1 MSHADPLRQLLQRE
15 SFPPEAFS
23 LAQAFGT
30 RPLIVYG
37 AGECSHWFF
46 EIVLKMH
53 GYRPTAILDRRFR
66 LGDAV
71 DGIPAFAPEDFH
83 PSPEQQRQAV
93 VILCVG
99 TQAHHEEMAR
109 NARAMGFQHVISLRD
124 VYEVHN
130 PFQLPLALRERGFA
144 YYRHS
149 EAAILSAYEL
159 FADDLSR
166 EIYVKCLETHL
177 TRRPVTLP
185 MRPRPEQ
192 YFPTDVPLAR
202 GHARFVCCGAYD
214 GDTIRLLQATMGKV
228 ETIACFEPEPLIF
241 QRLVTYLQAHKL
253 ELADTILALPC
264 AVHSHDGQA
273 RFLSGTGLGSRIS
286 EQGDAWVQCLTL
298 DHAFPALDPTFIC
311 MDVEGVELE
320 VLKGGE
326 RLLREHR
333 PDLGVCV
340 YHSPNHLWEIPHFL
354 HDLDLGYRLYLRNY
368 TTYTSETVL
377 YATT

>member
-1 MSHADPLRQLLQRE
+1 
-15 SFPPEAFS
+15 
-23 LAQAFGT
+23 
-30 RPLIVYG
+30 
-37 AGECSHWFF
+37 
-46 EIVLKMH
+46 
-53 GYRPTAILDRRFR
+53 
-66 LGDAV
+66 
-71 DGIPAFAPEDFH
+71 
-83 PSPEQQRQAV
+83 
-93 VILCVG
+93 
-99 TQAHHEEMAR
+99 
-109 NARAMGFQHVISLRD
+109 
-124 VYEVHN
+124 
-130 PFQLPLALRERGFA
+130 
-144 YYRHS
+144 
-149 EAAILSAYEL
+149 
-159 FADDLSR
+159 
-166 EIYVKCLETHL
+166 
-177 TRRPVTLP
+177 
-185 MRPRPEQ
+185 
-192 YFPTDVPLAR
+192 
-202 GHARFVCCGAYD
+202 
-214 GDTIRLLQATMGKV
+214 MGKV